1 VIMCVNNRCV
11 FVCLCACVRRPY
23 TRYNRGAL
31 LVAALLIFA
40 FTSGVNGYVAASLY
54 TKVLSEL

>member
-1 VIMCVNNRCV
+1 
-11 FVCLCACVRRPY
+11 VRRPY